1 MKQRGIKKG
10 LPLFLIVV
18 LVAGASFF
26 VGMMRERYSSDTKI
40 NADLIANR
48 IDSVKKLITTEYHYT
63 NMGSMEN
70 QNEFYGWKIPF
81 TRKSFI
87 LSYDGVIYAGLD
99 IDKAD
104 IRVEGKVIRIDLP
117 EAEILSHEIK
127 EESITIFDEET
138 SVFNPIEIADYTS
151 FSADQKKAMEDK
163 AIAGGLL
170 DKAEDNA
177 KEAIEEVLLMN
188 PEIANNYEI
197 EFR

>member
-177 KEAIEEVLLMN
+177 KEAIEKVLLMN

-197 EFR
+197 EFH

>member
-99 IDKAD
+99 IDNAD
-104 IRVEGKVIRIDLP
+104 IRVEGNVIRIDLP

>member
-99 IDKAD
+99 IDNAD

>member
-87 LSYDGVIYAGLD
+87 LSHDGVIYAGLD
-99 IDKAD
+99 IDNAD

-197 EFR
+197 EFH

>member
-117 EAEILSHEIK
+117 EAELLSHEIK

>member
-10 LPLFLIVV
+10 LWLFLIIILVV
-18 LVAGASFF
+18 ATSFF
-26 VGMMRERYSSDTKI
+26 VGMMRERRSSETKI
-40 NADLIANR
+40 TADLIANR

-70 QNEFYGWKIPF
+70 QSEFYGWKIPF

-87 LSYDGVIYAGLD
+87 LSYDGVIYAGSD

-104 IRVEGKVIRIDLP
+104 IKVEGKEIRIDLP

-127 EESITIFDEET
+127 EESITIFGEEN
-138 SVFNPIEIADYTS
+138 SVFNPIEIKDYTS

>member
-10 LPLFLIVV
+10 LPLFLIAV

-99 IDKAD
+99 IDNAD
-104 IRVEGKVIRIDLP
+104 IRVEGNVIRIDLP